1 MTDWNV
7 RPVTSLDEPA
17 WRELYRGYRE
27 FYGVPADES
36 KLDVVWS
43 WLGDEAHETHG
54 FVAVDEEGR
63 LGGIAHVRRF
73 ARPLAATTGLYLDD
87 LFTSPTVRGGGAGK
101 ALLMH
106 LGDYARESG
115 LSVVRW
121 ITAEDNTTARR
132 LYDAVAK
139 QTPWVTY
146 DIVS

>member
-1 MTDWNV
+1 MTEWIV
-7 RPVTSLDEPA
+7 RPVTAADETE

-27 FYGVPADES
+27 FYLVPADEA
-36 KLDVVWS
+36 KIDVVWS
-43 WLGDEAHETHG
+43 WLGDDAHESHA
-54 FVAVDEEGR
+54 FVAVDADGH
-63 LGGIAHVRRF
+63 LGGLAHVRRF
-73 ARPLAATTGLYLDD
+73 ARPLSATTGLYLDD
-87 LFTSPTVRGGGAGK
+87 LFTAPSARGGGAGR
-101 ALLMH
+101 ALLLH

-121 ITAEDNTTARR
+121 ITADDNTTARR